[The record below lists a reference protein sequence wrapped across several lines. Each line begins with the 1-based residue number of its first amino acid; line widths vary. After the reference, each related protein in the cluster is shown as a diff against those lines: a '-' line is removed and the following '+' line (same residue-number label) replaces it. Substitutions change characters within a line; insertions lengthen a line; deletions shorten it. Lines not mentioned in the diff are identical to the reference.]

1 MNKSRLEAFT
11 DAVIAII
18 MTILVLELDV
28 PDKPTFAALWAL
40 RFQFFI
46 YLISF
51 LTLAIYWNNHHHMF
65 QASKHVSG
73 KVLWLNIV
81 LILFLSMFPFTT
93 SWMSG
98 HVMERAPELTYGIVM
113 LVADIVWLFL
123 AGALAKEN
131 GPDSTIAK
139 SLKKGGNRKSAI
151 TLSLISAGIIAGLFI
166 PMATL
171 ISCLLSLVP
180 WVVPDRDIEKRLH
193 ES

>member
-18 MTILVLELDV
+18 MTVLVLELHV
-28 PDKPTFAALWAL
+28 PKEASFAALWEN

-73 KVLWLNIV
+73 KVLWLNIA
-81 LILFLSMFPFTT
+81 LILFQSMFPFTT
-93 SWMSG
+93 AWMSE
-98 HVMERAPELTYGIVM
+98 HVFERAPELTYGIVM
-113 LVADIVWLFL
+113 LIVDVIWVFL
-123 AGALAKEN
+123 AKALVQEN
-131 GPDSTIAK
+131 GEDSTIAK
-139 SLKKGGNRKSAI
+139 SMKKIGYKKSAI
-151 TLSLISAGIIAGLFI
+151 TLSLITAGIIVGIFI

-193 ES
+193 E